1 MIIIEIDNEAVK
13 SKQGTNKE
21 GKPWTMNFQQVLIHG
36 HFVDGFAARHPRET
50 TIQLDENN
58 PKPFPVGKYVV
69 SAESYFFG
77 DFGRFSMGRMKLQP
91 LSQFLAEVQAQ
102 FKVQPVAAAAAPAKA
117 A

>member
-21 GKPWTMNFQQVLIHG
+21 GKPWTMNFQQILIHG
-36 HFVDGFAARHPRET
+36 HVVDGFPSRHPRET
-50 TIQLDENN
+50 TIQLDEAN
-58 PKPFPVGKYVV
+58 PQPYPVGKYVL
-69 SAESYFFG
+69 APECFFFG

-102 FKVQPVAAAAAPAKA
+102 FKVQPVSAAPKA